1 MIALAGAIILAFV
14 LFYVFVMMAAGL
26 VASFGQ
32 GFEEGVI
39 SVIIFGTMILGLA
52 SCVFF

>member
-1 MIALAGAIILAFV
+1 MITLAGAIILAFV
-14 LFYVFVMMAAGL
+14 LLYVFVMLTAGA

-32 GFEEGVI
+32 GFAEGAV